1 MNRSG
6 RFASLLEERGCDAA
20 LIHRRQNIRY
30 LTGFTGEG
38 CLFVARDFCAVMT
51 DFRYTEQL
59 SYQAPQCLCVRT
71 HAGKSDAQLLEEL
84 CRRAKADV
92 LGVETDFISYD
103 EYVAL
108 VDALPDVSI
117 KPLAKLP
124 EEMRAIKDADE
135 FASMEKAAAIACR
148 AEDAGAAVVLG
159 TTGYARDQLRRI
171 AQAAE
176 RIPVVHSSNYSL
188 GVAVLRRAVSLVAP
202 VLLANGFDAEI
213 IETHHNQKADAPS
226 GTAKALLNAIDPEE
240 NYERVYGRVG
250 VPGARGHEIGIH
262 AVRGGTVAG
271 EHSVLFFGQDELIE
285 LRHSAASRRIFA
297 AGAVKALQFAV
308 GRKPGLYS
316 IDDVLG
322 L

>member
-1 MNRSG
+1 MK
-6 RFASLLEERGCDAA
+6 
-20 LIHRRQNIRY
+20 LI
-30 LTGFTGEG
+30 L
-38 CLFVARDFCAVMT
+38 
-51 DFRYTEQL
+51 
-59 SYQAPQCLCVRT
+59 
-71 HAGKSDAQLLEEL
+71 AGYGKMGHGIEEL
-84 CRRAKADV
+84 LRDREDV
-92 LGVETDFISYD
+92 EILGIVHPGLFESPWDVPGKPDAIVDFSYPGNL
-103 EYVAL
+103 ENVL
-108 VDALPDVSI
+108 S
-117 KPLAKLP
+117 
-124 EEMRAIKDADE
+124 
-135 FASMEKAAAIACR
+135 R
-148 AEDAGAAVVLG
+148 AEDAGAAAVLG

-240 NYERVYGRVG
+240 NFERVYGRVG

-271 EHSVLFFGQDELIE
+271 EHSVLFFGQDEQIE